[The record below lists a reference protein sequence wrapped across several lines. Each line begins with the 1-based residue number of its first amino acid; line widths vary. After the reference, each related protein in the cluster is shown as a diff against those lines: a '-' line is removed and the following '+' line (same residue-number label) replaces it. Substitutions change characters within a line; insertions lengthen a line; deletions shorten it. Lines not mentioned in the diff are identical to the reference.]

1 MVQMLRPYVDDEPSH
16 GDADRMPTSPDIDD
30 QNAYQRPPYNTD
42 YEGIMFAAIRNYLGL
57 AVAYTRLNLNAQLE
71 YRGAF
76 ISQVAAMFLND
87 GVWVV
92 FWTLFF
98 TRFPVLRG
106 WNIDDIITV
115 WAVAAAG
122 FGLAHAIYGNGL
134 MLASLIAQGQLDVW
148 MLYPRALLPHMLLG
162 RMSVSAWGDALFG
175 YAVYLAFVQP
185 DPVRLLL
192 FILLTL
198 SAAMLFVGFG
208 VLTGSL
214 SFFIGNASGLADQ
227 WRFAM
232 LTFSTY
238 PAVLFDGAVKILL
251 YTFVPA
257 GFVSYL
263 PVQALRDLSISNAA
277 LAVAGAFAILA
288 AGVVVFY
295 LGLRRYES
303 GNLMEMRG

>member
-1 MVQMLRPYVDDEPSH
+1 
-16 GDADRMPTSPDIDD
+16 
-30 QNAYQRPPYNTD
+30 
-42 YEGIMFAAIRNYLGL
+42 MFAQLKNYLGL
-57 AVAYTRLNLNAQLE
+57 AAAYTRLNLNAQLE

-106 WNIDDIITV
+106 WNIDDLITI
-115 WAVAAAG
+115 WAISAAG

-148 MLYPRALLPHMLLG
+148 MLYPRALLPHLLLG
-162 RMSVSAWGDALFG
+162 RMTATAWGDALFG
-175 YAVYLAFVQP
+175 YAVYLAFVRP
-185 DPVRLLL
+185 DLGHLLL
-192 FILLTL
+192 FVALTL
-198 SAAMLFVGFG
+198 STAMLFVGFS
-208 VLTGSL
+208 VLGGSL
-214 SFFIGNASGLADQ
+214 SFFLGNAGGLADQ

-251 YTFVPA
+251 YTLVPA

-263 PVQALRDLSISNAA
+263 PVAALRDLSFATAA

-288 AGVVVFY
+288 TGVAVFY